1 MAPHTSTTQ
10 AFPPPGG
17 RVQRDSG
24 HARARPAGADGAGPG
39 RLGPGWFAAVMGTG
53 IVAVAA
59 ATLPRTLPGLRGAA
73 TVVWAGA
80 GLLLIVLA
88 ARYLGQRKLRV
99 HAGDPLLAQF
109 LGAPPMALLTVGAG
123 ALLLGPRLIGER
135 AALDVDRVLWSAG
148 TALGLASA
156 CAVPY
161 LMVTRHRFAP
171 DAASGGWLL
180 PVVPPV
186 VSAATGALL
195 VPRTPAGQPRLA
207 LLLGCYAM
215 LGLGLMAVLLVL
227 AMVYSRLV
235 HHEAP
240 SGATVPTVWIGV
252 GALDQAVTALGA
264 LATAAPGTLPAPYAR
279 GSAVAALLGG
289 LGIWGFALLWLA
301 LATALTVRE
310 IRRGLPF
317 APTWW
322 SFIFPLGACVTGTSA
337 LAARTGSQPFVW
349 SAVALYVLLVAAWA
363 VVAWHSLRHAAGQR
377 RDGAPVRAPRPS
389 RRRRQFRS

>member
-1 MAPHTSTTQ
+1 MAPHTSTSQ
-10 AFPPPGG
+10 AVPPQGG
-17 RVQRDSG
+17 PDPSSSG
-24 HARARPAGADGAGPG
+24 RARARPAGADGTG
-39 RLGPGWFAAVMGTG
+39 RRPLGPGWFAAVMGTG

-59 ATLPRTLPGLRGAA
+59 ATLPRTLPGLRTAA
-73 TVVWAGA
+73 TVVWAAA

-88 ARYLGQRKLRV
+88 VRYLAQRRLRV

-123 ALLLGPRLIGER
+123 TLLLGPRLLGER
-135 AALDVDRVLWSAG
+135 VALDVDWALWPAG
-148 TALGLASA
+148 TVLGLASA
-156 CAVPY
+156 CAVPC
-161 LMVTRHRFAP
+161 LMVTRHRYTP

-180 PVVPPV
+180 PVVPPI

-195 VPRTPAGQPRLA
+195 VPRAPAGQPRLA

-215 LGLGLMAVLLVL
+215 LGLGLVAVLMVL

-264 LATAAPGTLPAPYAR
+264 LAKAAPSALPAPYAR

-289 LGIWGFALLWLA
+289 LGIWGFAMLWLV
-301 LATALTVRE
+301 LATTLTVRE
-310 IRRGLPF
+310 VRRGLPF

-322 SFIFPLGACVTGTSA
+322 SFIFPLGACVTGTGA

-349 SAVALYVLLVAAWA
+349 SAVALYMLLVAAWA
-363 VVAWHSLRHAAGQR
+363 VVAWHSLRHVAGQR
-377 RDGAPVRAPRPS
+377 RRAAGPAAHRAP
-389 RRRRQFRS
+389 

>member
-10 AFPPPGG
+10 AVPPEGG
-17 RVQRDSG
+17 PDPSTSG
-24 HARARPAGADGAGPG
+24 RARARPAGADGAGRR

-59 ATLPRTLPGLRGAA
+59 ATLPRTLPGLRATA
-73 TVVWAGA
+73 TVVWAAA

-88 ARYLGQRKLRV
+88 ARYLGQRTLRV

-123 ALLLGPRLIGER
+123 TLLLGPRLLGER
-135 AALDVDRVLWSAG
+135 AALDVDWALWSAG
-148 TALGLASA
+148 TVLGLVSA
-156 CAVPY
+156 CAVPC
-161 LMVTRHRFAP
+161 LMVTRHRFTP

-180 PVVPPV
+180 PVVPPI

-195 VPRTPAGQPRLA
+195 VPRAPAGQPRLA

-215 LGLGLMAVLLVL
+215 LGLGLVAVLLVL

-240 SGATVPTVWIGV
+240 GGATVPTVWIGV

-264 LATAAPGTLPAPYAR
+264 LAKATPSTLPAPYGR

-289 LGIWGFALLWLA
+289 LGIWGFAMLWLV

-310 IRRGLPF
+310 VRRGLPF

-349 SAVALYVLLVAAWA
+349 GAVALYALLVAAWA
-363 VVAWHSLRHAAGQR
+363 VVAWHSLRHAVGQWR
-377 RDGAPVRAPRPS
+377 RTGARATHRPS
-389 RRRRQFRS
+389 

>member
-10 AFPPPGG
+10 AVPPEGG
-17 RVQRDSG
+17 TDPSTSG
-24 HARARPAGADGAGPG
+24 RARARPAGADGTGRP

-59 ATLPRTLPGLRGAA
+59 AGLPRTFPGLRATA
-73 TVVWAGA
+73 TVVWAAA

-88 ARYLGQRKLRV
+88 ARYLGQRRLRV
-99 HAGDPLLAQF
+99 HAGDPMLAQF

-123 ALLLGPRLIGER
+123 TLLLGPRLLGER
-135 AALDVDRVLWSAG
+135 AALDVDWALWSAG
-148 TALGLASA
+148 TVRGRGCA
-156 CAVPY
+156 CAGPC
-161 LMVTRHRFAP
+161 LMVTRHRYTP

-180 PVVPPV
+180 PVVPPI

-195 VPRTPAGQPRLA
+195 VPRAPAGQPRLA

-215 LGLGLMAVLLVL
+215 HGLGLVAVLLVL

-264 LATAAPGTLPAPYAR
+264 LAKATPSTLPAPYAR

-289 LGIWGFALLWLA
+289 LGIWGFAMLWLV
-301 LATALTVRE
+301 LATTLTVRE
-310 IRRGLPF
+310 VRRGLPF

-337 LAARTGSQPFVW
+337 LAARTGSEPFVW
-349 SAVALYVLLVAAWA
+349 SAVALYALLVAAWA
-363 VVAWHSLRHAAGQR
+363 VVARQSLRHAAGQWR
-377 RDGAPVRAPRPS
+377 RSGARAAHRHS
-389 RRRRQFRS
+389 